1 MKKLSSILVISFLCI
16 ASVMAQSA
24 DELVQKHLD
33 AIGGAQAWKKLSS
46 IQMKT
51 QTSFMGMELP
61 GTVYIQ
67 TPNKMRS
74 ETIIQDKAIVMVY
87 DGKEAWSLNPL
98 MGSTKAEKLPES
110 SVEEFQKQAD
120 LGGPL
125 VDYTSKGSSVE
136 LLGEDELDGT
146 EVYKLNLKEKD
157 GTVTTFYI
165 DKESYMILKSAT
177 RKMSNGQEV
186 EGSSEFS
193 DYREVEGLK
202 FPFTT
207 IMGTA
212 GQTMTSK
219 VVSIEL
225 NKSIEAKLFTKPE

>member
-1 MKKLSSILVISFLCI
+1 
-16 ASVMAQSA
+16 
-24 DELVQKHLD
+24 
-33 AIGGAQAWKKLSS
+33 
-46 IQMKT
+46 
-51 QTSFMGMELP
+51 MGMELP

-74 ETIIQDKAIVMVY
+74 ETIIQDKSIVMVY

-125 VDYTSKGSSVE
+125 VDYASKGSSVE

-146 EVYKLNLKEKD
+146 EVYKLSLKEKD
-157 GTVTTFYI
+157 GAVTTFFI
-165 DKESYMILKSAT
+165 DKDSYMILKSAT
-177 RKMSNGQEV
+177 RKMSNGQEI

-212 GQTMTSK
+212 GQTMSSK

>member
-1 MKKLSSILVISFLCI
+1 MKKLSSILALSFLCI

-24 DELVQKHLD
+24 EELVQKHLD
-33 AIGGAQAWKKLSS
+33 AIGGAAAWKKLSS
-46 IQMKT
+46 IQMST
-51 QTSFMGMELP
+51 QTSVMGMEIP
-61 GTVYIQ
+61 TMVYIQ
-67 TPNKMRS
+67 SPNKMRS
-74 ETIIQDKAIVMVY
+74 ETKIQDKSIVMVY
-87 DGKEAWSLNPL
+87 DGKDAWSVNPL

-110 SVEEFQKQAD
+110 AVEEFQKQAD

-125 VDYTSKGSSVE
+125 VDYTAKGSTVE
-136 LLGEDELDGT
+136 LLGDDELDGT

-157 GTVTTFYI
+157 GTVTTFFI
-165 DKESYMILKSAT
+165 EKDSYMILKSAT

-186 EGSSEFS
+186 EGASEYS

-207 IMGTA
+207 TMGSS

-219 VVSIEL
+219 VVKIEL
-225 NKSIEAKLFTKPE
+225 NKAIEEKLFTKPE